1 MYYKCVYIYIVV
13 KGRFPT
19 EKAYGVTLT
28 ETINSLSKFGHKIS
42 VLSVKSSYVSN
53 LDFNA
58 YYNQINFAE
67 KCFQKLIRLLSYT
80 GKSKMHTI
88 VWKLYWKII
97 LKKNAHLIINS
108 GADLYWI
115 RDLDLI
121 KYLPD
126 NSNIILELHSMINES
141 KIHKITRKKKNKK
154 IILAPISKKIF
165 SSISKYED
173 NTSIIFSP
181 MGINTDF
188 SETFLN
194 LDIFIQRIN
203 ELRKHSFVGLRVGY
217 IGKFFPGGYSK
228 GIEDLFVL
236 AKLNAINKFG
246 YRISITG
253 GSDNDLKKANKL
265 IKKFRLNKT
274 SISIKGHVQHKFAL
288 NLMKNLDVIVLPEPR
303 SSKYVGFPLK
313 CIEAVSSGRIVV
325 AADCELYRDIFT
337 EHFQPYWYASEVA
350 DSLNYGIVT
359 ALKDPQLINKI
370 SEGINFANK
379 FSWDSRTSKLLSKV
393 KKP

>member
-1 MYYKCVYIYIVV
+1 MYIYFIV

-19 EKAYGVTLT
+19 EKAYGVTIT
-28 ETINSLSKFGHKIS
+28 ETINSLSKFGHQIS
-42 VLSVKSSYVSN
+42 VLSVKSSYMSN
-53 LDFNA
+53 LDFNT
-58 YYNQINFAE
+58 YCNQINFTE
-67 KCFQKLIRLLSYT
+67 KFFQKLIRFLSYT
-80 GKSKMHTI
+80 GKSRIHTI

-97 LKKNAHLIINS
+97 LKKNAQLIIDS
-108 GADLYWI
+108 SADLYWI

-121 KYLPD
+121 KYIPD
-126 NSNIILELHSMINES
+126 NSNIVLELHSMINES
-141 KIHKITRKKKNKK
+141 KIHKITRKEKNKK

-165 SSISKYED
+165 SSISKYKD

-194 LDIFIQRIN
+194 LNIFIQRIY
-203 ELRKHSFVGLRVGY
+203 ELRKYSFVGLRVGY
-217 IGKFFPGGYSK
+217 VGKFFPGGHSK
-228 GIEDLFVL
+228 GIEDLFAL

-246 YRISITG
+246 YKISITG
-253 GSDNDLKKANKL
+253 GSINDLKKSNKL
-265 IKKFRLNKT
+265 IKKFKLNKT
-274 SISIKGHVQHKFAL
+274 SISIKGHVQHNVAL
-288 NLMKNLDVIVLPEPR
+288 SLMKNLDVIVLPEPR

-337 EHFQPYWYASEVA
+337 ERFQPYWYDSEVA
-350 DSLNYGIVT
+350 DSLNCGIVT

-370 SEGINFANK
+370 GEGINFANK
-379 FSWDSRTSKLLSKV
+379 FSWDSRTSNLLNKV